1 MKQYLQKIAILAGFI
16 FTLYMTGD
24 INIATP
30 DTVTIEQEQTVTPF
44 KPFKASIERELTKVD
59 EPEAEVESI
68 ETVQVATTQE
78 LPYSEEEIDLIALVT
93 MAEAEGE
100 CEEGQRLVIDSI
112 LNRVESEH
120 FPDTVH
126 DVIYQKNQ
134 YSCVWCDRIN
144 RCYVRDDIKQLV
156 IEEIQ
161 NRYNSDVVF
170 FRTNHYHSFG
180 TPVMQV
186 GAHYFSKY

>member
-1 MKQYLQKIAILAGFI
+1 MNTYIKKIAILASFI
-16 FTLYMTGD
+16 FSLYITGD
-24 INIATP
+24 VNIAST
-30 DTVTIEQEQTVTPF
+30 DTVTIEQEQIITEF
-44 KPFKASIERELTKVD
+44 KPLRVSLERELTKVD
-59 EPEAEVESI
+59 NSEAEVAPV
-68 ETVQVATTQE
+68 ETVQVATKQE
-78 LPYSEEEIDLIALVT
+78 LPYTEEEIDLIALVT

-120 FPDTVH
+120 FPDTVTG
-126 DVIYQKNQ
+126 VIYQKNQ

-144 RCYVRDDIKQLV
+144 KCYVRDDIKQLV

-161 NRYNSDVVF
+161 NRYNSEVVF
-170 FRTNHYHSFG
+170 FRTNYYHSFG